1 MKRMPVA
8 FTSALLVIVIV
19 ISLAGCAEDP
29 RVGNLQREITSAKN
43 EIASLKEEVAEL
55 KRQREF
61 EQLFKDFDKI
71 AYLTPGSEGYSTIRF
86 DLGVLTI
93 SIGNVVEYANG
104 SKVTLQFGN
113 PLSSTINGLQAK
125 IEYGE
130 VDEKGMP
137 QNGTTKTKEV
147 TFSKSLRSGSWTK
160 VSVVLDGIPSSKLGF
175 VRVREVS
182 HTGISLTK
190 Q

>member
-1 MKRMPVA
+1 MTRTSTA
-8 FTSALLVIVIV
+8 FTSALLVVV
-19 ISLAGCAEDP
+19 MMVLAGCTEEDP
-29 RVGNLQREITSAKN
+29 RVAKLQQEIASAKN
-43 EIASLKEEVAEL
+43 EIASLKAEFAEL

-61 EQLFKDFDKI
+61 EQIFKDFDKI

-104 SKVTLQFGN
+104 SKVTLNFGN
-113 PLSSTINGLQAK
+113 PLSTTISGLKAK

-130 VDEKGMP
+130 VDEKGIA
-137 QNGTTKTKEV
+137 QNETAKTKEI
-147 TFSKSLRSGSWTK
+147 TFSESLRSGSWTR
-160 VSVVLDGIPSSKLGF
+160 VNVVLDGIPSSKLGF

-182 HTGISLTK
+182 HTGIILTK

>member
-1 MKRMPVA
+1 ML
-8 FTSALLVIVIV
+8 T
-19 ISLAGCAEDP
+19 GCIEDP
-29 RVGNLQREITSAKN
+29 RVDSLKREVATAKL
-43 EIASLKEEVAEL
+43 ELASLKEELAEL

-61 EQLFKDFDKI
+61 EKIFKDFDGI
-71 AYLTPGSEGYSTIRF
+71 AYLTPSSEGYSTIRF

-104 SKVTLQFGN
+104 SRVTLQFGN
-113 PLSSTINGLQAK
+113 PLSSTIDGLKAK

-137 QNGTTKTKEV
+137 HNEASKIKEV
-147 TFSKSLRSGSWTK
+147 TFSDSLLSGSWTS
-160 VSVVLDGIPSSKLGF
+160 VDVVLDGIPSSKLGF

-182 HTGISLTK
+182 HTGIRLNK
-190 Q
+190 K

>member
-1 MKRMPVA
+1 MTRTSTA
-8 FTSALLVIVIV
+8 LTSALLVVV
-19 ISLAGCAEDP
+19 MMVLAGCTEDP
-29 RVGNLQREITSAKN
+29 RVDKLQQEIASAKN
-43 EIASLKEEVAEL
+43 EISSLKKEVAEL
-55 KRQREF
+55 KRQRDF
-61 EQLFKDFDKI
+61 EEILKDFDKI

-104 SKVTLQFGN
+104 SKVTLNFGN
-113 PLSSTINGLQAK
+113 PLSSTINGLKAK

-137 QNGTTKTKEV
+137 QNETAKTKEI
-147 TFSKSLRSGSWTK
+147 TFSESLRSGSWTR
-160 VSVVLDGIPSSKLGF
+160 VSVVIDGIPSSKLGF

-190 Q
+190 H